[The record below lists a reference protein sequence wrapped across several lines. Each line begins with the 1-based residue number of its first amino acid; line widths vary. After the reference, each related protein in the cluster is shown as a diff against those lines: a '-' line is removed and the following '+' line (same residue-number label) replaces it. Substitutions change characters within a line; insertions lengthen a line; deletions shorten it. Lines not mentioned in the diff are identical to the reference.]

1 MFFKK
6 IDYNYNSYLSTL
18 DLLNKYNI
26 TEKKKLPFLNRIII
40 VLPLTLFLDK
50 FIDKNLN
57 EHELEV
63 QIKSTLMLY
72 LLSLNLPYIRFN
84 TLKLFKTKENHISLK
99 ITLTDNYTI
108 NQMLT
113 RLFIEK
119 KSILLNSKRTKNQTF
134 KESKHLLQQKN
145 LILSCFFSVQNFVE
159 IENLFNRIFFGI
171 NSNEFLM
178 KIFFVFNNSS
188 KKIINYQN
196 LIKNYPLFWII

>member
-57 EHELEV
+57 EYELEV

-119 KSILLNSKRTKNQTF
+119 KSILLNSKRAKNQTF
-134 KESKHLLQQKN
+134 KESKHFLQQKN

-188 KKIINYQN
+188 RKIINYQN